1 MNELQWVAEART
13 MIGTAEKVG
22 KAENPKIVEMWQV
35 GFTATNQANR
45 LKEAVWRTENTP
57 WCGGFVAW
65 VMTKSNLAHHIPKS
79 FPLARSWA
87 KAGTKLDKPAY
98 GCVVVFWRGSPKSAS
113 GHVGFC
119 VGQDK
124 AGNLM
129 ILGGNQA
136 DAVNI
141 KSFGKNRVVAYR
153 WCGTQA
159 QPAPH
164 RYKLPLLASD
174 GRLSNNE
181 A

>member
-1 MNELQWVAEART
+1 MSELNWVAKART
-13 MIGTAEKVG
+13 IIGTAEKAG

-57 WCGGFVAW
+57 WCGGFMAW
-65 VMTKSNLAHHIPKS
+65 VMAKSNLAHHIPKS

-87 KAGTKLDKPAY
+87 NAGTKLSKPAY
-98 GCVVVFWRGSPKSAS
+98 GCVVVFSRGNM
-113 GHVGFC
+113 GHVGIV
-119 VGQDK
+119 VGKDTK
-124 AGNLM
+124 GNLM
-129 ILGGNQA
+129 VLGGNQG

-141 KSFGKNRVVAYR
+141 KPFAVSRVLAYR
-153 WCGTQA
+153 WCGTQS

-164 RYKLPLLASD
+164 RYKLPILRSN
-174 GRLSNNE
+174 GRVSTNE